1 MHRRLCRQERKCAMN
16 NGAKQALL
24 GYYIASL
31 ALQYSP
37 YYQAKQPLFHSN
49 RGCIGEEKRLFLYIM
64 GSKAMLNHTKKARE
78 ISKTDFYFV
87 IGFYHL
93 YDICMRHEGM
103 FFRHED
109 MFFRLPA
116 MPT

>member
-1 MHRRLCRQERKCAMN
+1 MN

-24 GYYIASL
+24 GYYRASL

-64 GSKAMLNHTKKARE
+64 GSKAMLNHTKKQE
-78 ISKTDFYFV
+78 KSLKPIF
-87 IGFYHL
+87 IL
-93 YDICMRHEGM
+93 
-103 FFRHED
+103 
-109 MFFRLPA
+109 
-116 MPT
+116 